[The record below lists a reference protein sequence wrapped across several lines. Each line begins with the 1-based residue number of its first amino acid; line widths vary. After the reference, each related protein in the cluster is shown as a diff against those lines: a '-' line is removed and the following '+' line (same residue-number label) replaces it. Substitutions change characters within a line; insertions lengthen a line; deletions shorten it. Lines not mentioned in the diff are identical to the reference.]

1 MYPCKAALYMKRK
14 EQNMSIYETKGGFLS
29 VFLPLA
35 TLIFFGIIYEDVLV
49 RYEQRVLKKIRKA
62 IRQWKKKESA

>member
-1 MYPCKAALYMKRK
+1 MKRK
-14 EQNMSIYETKGGFLS
+14 EQNMSIYETMSGFLS

-35 TLIFFGIIYEDVLV
+35 TLIFFGIIYEDRLI

>member
-1 MYPCKAALYMKRK
+1 
-14 EQNMSIYETKGGFLS
+14 MSIYETMSGFLS

-35 TLIFFGIIYEDVLV
+35 TLIFIGIIYEGELV

-62 IRQWKKKESA
+62 VRQWKLTKSSR

>member
-1 MYPCKAALYMKRK
+1 
-14 EQNMSIYETKGGFLS
+14 MSIYETMSGFLS

-35 TLIFFGIIYEDVLV
+35 TLIFFGIIYEGELV

>member
-1 MYPCKAALYMKRK
+1 MADKLRERK
-14 EQNMSIYETKGGFLS
+14 EQNMSIYETMSGFLS

-62 IRQWKKKESA
+62 IRKWKLTKSAR

>member
-1 MYPCKAALYMKRK
+1 
-14 EQNMSIYETKGGFLS
+14 MSIYETMGGFLS

-49 RYEQRVLKKIRKA
+49 RYEQRLLKKIRKA
-62 IRQWKKKESA
+62 VRKWKLTKSAR

>member
-1 MYPCKAALYMKRK
+1 MADKLRERK
-14 EQNMSIYETKGGFLS
+14 EQNMGIYETMGGFLS

-35 TLIFFGIIYEDVLV
+35 TLIFFGIIYEDRLV